1 MPEPPKLLDQVR
13 EQLRLEHYAYRTEQ
27 AYLDWIKRSIP
38 FHNRRH
44 PREMGAPEIRAF
56 LAHLAVKEHVAAS
69 TQTQALS
76 ALLLLYHDVLYQEL
90 DPLELSTI
98 RAQKPKRLPAVLTS
112 PRCNRSWCTLP
123 GFTC

>member
-1 MPEPPKLLDQVR
+1 
-13 EQLRLEHYAYRTEQ
+13 
-27 AYLDWIKRSIP
+27 
-38 FHNRRH
+38 
-44 PREMGAPEIRAF
+44 MGVPEIRAF

-76 ALLLLYHDVLYQEL
+76 ALLFLYRDVLHQEL

-98 RAQKPKRLPAVLTS
+98 RAQKPKRLPSVLTS
-112 PRCNRSWCTLP
+112 PTCNRSWRTLP